1 MSLEWQTIAANR
13 TLQSRTC
20 EEIEVIF
27 QPVQD
32 SYYTTEMQTCYCVGL
47 AAGVVAVLLCSVPP
61 PSSARRFSS
70 RALLDLRLRQVNELE
85 LHLTM

>member
-1 MSLEWQTIAANR
+1 MSLECQTIAANR

-47 AAGVVAVLLCSVPP
+47 AAGVVARRSSAVLS
-61 PSSARRFSS
+61 PSSLGA
-70 RALLDLRLRQVNELE
+70 ALL
-85 LHLTM
+85 